1 MNAEPP
7 TEPPNESGAGPF
19 GKYFLMD
26 KIAVGGMAEIFKA
39 KTFGHGGFEHVLVV
53 KRILPHIGENEEF
66 VEMFIDEAKVSVK
79 LLHANIIRIYDF
91 GKTGP
96 NYFIAMECVE
106 GKDCRNIL
114 RKLARNRSWIPTHL
128 AAFIAHEAARGL
140 HYAHVK
146 NDDDGKPYGIVHRD
160 VSPSNVLVSYEG
172 EAKIADFGI
181 AKAESNAYQTKDGV
195 LKGKFEYMSPEQADG
210 EGLDARSDVFSLGII
225 LWECLTGRRLFKG
238 ESETATLR
246 KIKSDEIPPPSKLNP
261 QVPEVLDTIVLKA
274 LTRDRAERYQSAL
287 ELAERLRDY
296 LYSEKKSPDLLRHDL
311 ADFMSTLFAEEIK
324 IEKAKLQAGNALAA
338 AYKEKLVAEGG
349 NWEGQTNSTTTMG
362 ASQEQMKP
370 PSRAPL
376 FALAG
381 LAAVLLLA
389 LIGGVA
395 AVSLG
400 LLATTPEPIAE
411 VAPTTGSL
419 DLLVVPKAKIL
430 VDGQDKGEQTN
441 LSLADLSPGPH
452 RVRFEASGYEPLDKV
467 VDIQAGQTAKLVE
480 TLTAKPTEKVDDA
493 GGNATPVDPNAP
505 PVVTFKSEPA
515 GATVKIDGQVLG
527 KTPFVWEEAKVGTN
541 YKVEY
546 TLDGY
551 DADLNTLKAK
561 PGNQTDTG
569 RLGKRSNDPGK
580 LSVTLVGGGWA
591 NVYVDG
597 SKLSKTAP
605 LKEWSLPPGKHTIRV
620 ENAAL
625 GIDTTQDVKVDP
637 GGSVTVKA
645 APK

>member
-1 MNAEPP
+1 
-7 TEPPNESGAGPF
+7 
-19 GKYFLMD
+19 MD

-515 GATVKIDGQVLG
+515 GATVKVDGQVLG